1 MEQAKLED
9 GMKTFEEDKEKYE
22 KFKMDLQAK
31 SNETEERVRS
41 VLSQIESLQNQ
52 ISDLKK

>member
-41 VLSQIESLQNQ
+41 VLSQIESLQN
-52 ISDLKK
+52 